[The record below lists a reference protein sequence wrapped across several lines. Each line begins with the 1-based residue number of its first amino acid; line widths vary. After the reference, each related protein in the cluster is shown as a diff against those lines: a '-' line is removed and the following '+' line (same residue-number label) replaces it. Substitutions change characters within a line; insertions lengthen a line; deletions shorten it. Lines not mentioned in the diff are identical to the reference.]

1 MSASLGRFVI
11 GFCMLIPMSLASIA
25 QESATSNQNVTPTI
39 ARGEAIYRNQCADC
53 HGANGQGVVGTYDR
67 PLVGD
72 LASSQLAEIIEK
84 TMPEGNPKACV
95 GEDAK
100 AVAEYVFQNFYSEAA
115 QNRLR
120 PPKQM
125 FSRLTAEQFRQ
136 SISDLYASSDWI
148 PRPEAKRGVNAEY
161 FRSAKHRKEDKVLER
176 ADPSINFD
184 FGKESPGAGIE
195 PKEFSITWTGG
206 VRPDRSGLYE
216 IVVRSTCS
224 FTLFFGRHDRKL
236 IDNHVQ
242 SGDKTEFREQ
252 VYLTAGRVYPV
263 RINFFQRE
271 RKTESPPANIS
282 VSWVIPGGVEQLIPE
297 ENWIPGWMPAQYSIQ
312 TVLPPDDRSYGFE
325 RGIKVDRD
333 WDAAVTRSII
343 EFSNAVAKELWPE
356 YAKKNKDKPN
366 ENRQILKSFLREKLN
381 IAFHYQLND
390 SMATLFVDN
399 QVDKE
404 QDDAEAIKRVFLL
417 GLKSPRFLYPQTDV
431 ENSSSA
437 RVDSRLA
444 MCLLDS
450 LPVEDQLRK
459 AIQAGQLDNDEQV
472 RGMARHLVSD
482 YRSQAKMR
490 GLIHEWLNLTNQRD
504 RKKNAEHFAGFDDAV
519 VQDSRRS
526 LEAFIGD
533 VLTSD
538 ACDYRQLL
546 VADWGYTTKRMQQY
560 FGDSWAPAEPFVDPK
575 PASETEIM
583 ESRFEPLKK
592 TANRPTHSGLLT
604 QPYML
609 SGLAY
614 FDSSSPIHRGV
625 FILRNVLGRQ
635 IQPPQD
641 AAFIPLSPD
650 LHPDLTTRE
659 RVHLQTS
666 PESCDS
672 CHNRINSLGYTLENW
687 DATGRFRETERNKP
701 IDAKGYYTSREGQQ
715 VEFDG
720 AVQLGKFA
728 INSHDAHQAFV
739 RRTFQHYVKQP
750 PAAFGNDTLERLTKR
765 FVDSQFNIRELVIE
779 IAVIASKPTP
789 SEKLASNSNNP

>member
-1 MSASLGRFVI
+1 MLLPT
-11 GFCMLIPMSLASIA
+11 CMAVNAKA
-25 QESATSNQNVTPTI
+25 QEATETTTASANANERIV
-39 ARGEAIYRNQCADC
+39 RGAAIYKSQCADC
-53 HGANGQGVVGTYDR
+53 HGAMGQGVEGAYDR

-72 LASSQLAEIIEK
+72 LATSQLADVIDK
-84 TMPEGNPKACV
+84 TMPEGNPSACV

-100 AVAEYVFQNFYSEAA
+100 LVAEYLFQAFYSEAA

-125 FSRLTAEQFRQ
+125 FSRLTSEQFRQ
-136 SISDLYASSDWI
+136 SISDLYAASDWI
-148 PRPEAKRGVNAEY
+148 PRPEAKRGINAEY
-161 FRSAKHRKEDKVLER
+161 YRSAKHRKEDKVVER
-176 ADPSINFD
+176 VDPSINFD

-216 IVVRSTCS
+216 IIVRSTCS
-224 FTLFFGRHDRKL
+224 FTLLFGRHDRKL

-297 ENWIPGWMPAQYSIQ
+297 ENWIPGWMPAQFSTQ
-312 TVLPPDDRSYGFE
+312 TVMPPDDRSYGFE

-333 WDAAVTRSII
+333 WDSAVTRSII
-343 EFSNAVAKELWPE
+343 EFSNTVAKELWPE
-356 YAKKNKDKPN
+356 YVKKNKDKPN
-366 ENRQILKSFLREKLN
+366 ENRQVLKAFLREKLN
-381 IAFHYQLND
+381 IAFRYQLND
-390 SMATLFVDN
+390 ATATLFVDN

-417 GLKSPRFLYPQTDV
+417 GLKSPRFLYPQADG
-431 ENSSSA
+431 ENSASA
-437 RVDSRLA
+437 RAGSRLA
-444 MCLLDS
+444 LCLLDS
-450 LPVEDQLRK
+450 LPVDDQLRK
-459 AIQAGQLDNDEQV
+459 AIQAGQLENDEQL

-482 YRSQAKMR
+482 YRAQAKMR
-490 GLIHEWLNLTNQRD
+490 GLIYEWLNLSNQRD

-519 VQDSRRS
+519 VQDARRS
-526 LEAFIGD
+526 LDAFIGD
-533 VLTSD
+533 ILSSD
-538 ACDYRQLL
+538 SCDYRQLL
-546 VADWGYTTKRMQQY
+546 VAEWGYTTKRMQQY
-560 FGDSWAPAEPFVDPK
+560 FGESWAPAEPFVDPK
-575 PASETEIM
+575 PASEKEIM

-592 TANRPTHSGLLT
+592 TGNRPAHAGLFT
-604 QPYML
+604 QPYIL

-625 FILRNVLGRQ
+625 FVLRNVFGRQ

-641 AAFIPLSPD
+641 AAFTPLSPD

-666 PESCDS
+666 PENCDS
-672 CHNRINSLGYTLENW
+672 CHNRINSLGFTLEHW

-701 IDAKGYYTSREGQQ
+701 IDAKGYYTNRDGQQ
-715 VEFDG
+715 VEFIG
-720 AVQLGKFA
+720 AQQLAQFA
-728 INSHDAHQAFV
+728 INSRDAHQAFV
-739 RRTFQHYVKQP
+739 RRAFQHYAKQP
-750 PAAFGNDTLERLTKR
+750 PAAYGNDTLDRLTQR
-765 FVDSQFNIRELVIE
+765 FIDSQFNIRELVIE
-779 IAVIASKPTP
+779 IAVIASKPAAP
-789 SEKLASNSNNP
+789 EKLAANSPSN